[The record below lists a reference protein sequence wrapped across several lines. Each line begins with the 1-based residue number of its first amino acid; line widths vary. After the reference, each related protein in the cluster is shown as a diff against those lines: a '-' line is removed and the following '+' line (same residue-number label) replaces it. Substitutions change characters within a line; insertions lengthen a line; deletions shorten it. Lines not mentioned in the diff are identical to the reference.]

1 MARRGS
7 KTVRYSPANPGQ
19 LSQDVVETFTGG
31 SYTKTI
37 LTEDTTFYRVYGG
50 DAGKVG
56 RYMSRTPQNG
66 GIQSQ
71 MDLALN
77 PKWGNT
83 TEFVTTVT
91 VPKGTVIYE
100 GTAAS

>member
-1 MARRGS
+1 M
-7 KTVRYSPANPGQ
+7 
-19 LSQDVVETFTGG
+19 
-31 SYTKTI
+31 
-37 LTEDTTFYRVYGG
+37 TFYRVYGG

-56 RYMSRTPQNG
+56 RYISTTPQNG

-83 TEFVTTVT
+83 AEFVTTVT
-91 VPKGTVIYE
+91 VPKGT
-100 GTAAS
+100 AASQTINGGAGRLIGGGNQVYIPEVKVMCDIFCKKGRII